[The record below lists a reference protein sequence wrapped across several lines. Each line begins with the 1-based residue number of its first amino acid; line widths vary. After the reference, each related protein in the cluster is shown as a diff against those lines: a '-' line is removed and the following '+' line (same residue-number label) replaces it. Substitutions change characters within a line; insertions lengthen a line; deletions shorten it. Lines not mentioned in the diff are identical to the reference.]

1 MSRETLLQE
10 SKTMI
15 DDLLQA
21 ANGLIEMA
29 NGELVDLGEEPVEVQ
44 VLERQPEQDPGIDL
58 AELEAQG
65 LYEAQLQEVELALR
79 IICRYNCMLRT
90 ATTGCR

>member
-65 LYEAQLQEVELALR
+65 LYEAQL
-79 IICRYNCMLRT
+79 
-90 ATTGCR
+90 